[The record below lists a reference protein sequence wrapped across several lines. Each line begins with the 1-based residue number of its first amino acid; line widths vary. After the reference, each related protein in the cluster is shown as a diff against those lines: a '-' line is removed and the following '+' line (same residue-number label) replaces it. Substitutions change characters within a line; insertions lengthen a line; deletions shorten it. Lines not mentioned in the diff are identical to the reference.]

1 MAATP
6 GLELGDQRDLLM
18 ANVLQCSSL
27 GSGQCLD
34 SLVCE
39 FSREASR

>member
-1 MAATP
+1 MSATP
-6 GLELGDQRDLLM
+6 GLELGDQRDRLM
-18 ANVLQCSSL
+18 ANVLECSSL
-27 GSGQCLD
+27 GSSQCLD